1 VQALID
7 RAYNPAMLQ
16 VAEALE
22 ILLDAARP
30 LASEEVDL
38 VAALGRVLADPVAA
52 DRDFPPAD
60 RSAMDGFAVRAADTA
75 AAGPTLRVT
84 GELPAGRSAEGVT
97 VNAGEAIRIFTGG
110 VIPRGA
116 DAVVMVELTEE
127 DRASRTV
134 RVLEPTPRGQHI
146 RRRGE
151 DLTAG
156 EIVLAAG
163 ALVGPAEIAALAA
176 VGRARIDVIRPP
188 RVAVISTGDEIV
200 DIEESPAPHQ
210 VRNSN
215 GRMLI
220 AQLAA
225 MGFAST
231 DLGIVTDD
239 PDRLDEAIERGL
251 SGDVLVLTGGVSV
264 GEYDLVGGALARA
277 GCEVLFHKVAMRPGK
292 PILAARRGGCLVL
305 GLPGNPVSA
314 FTGFHVFVAPAL
326 RRLMGHPE
334 PVEAPIRA
342 TLLDRVH
349 RKPGRLTYQL
359 ARLSWRDGRP
369 VAAPVR
375 SASSGDVLSL
385 ARANAFIVVPGG
397 MEAVEAGTEVDVAPW
412 GV

>member
-1 VQALID
+1 
-7 RAYNPAMLQ
+7 MLQ
-16 VAEALE
+16 VAEALK
-22 ILLDAARP
+22 ILLSAARP
-30 LASEEVDL
+30 LAVVDVDL
-38 VAALGRVLADPVAA
+38 DKSLGHILASPVTA
-52 DRDFPPAD
+52 DRDFPPTD
-60 RSAMDGFAVRAADTA
+60 RSAMDGFAVRAGDTTS
-75 AAGPTLRVT
+75 AGATLRVT
-84 GELPAGRSAEGVT
+84 GELPAGRSADGVT
-97 VNAGEAIRIFTGG
+97 VNAGEAVRIFTGG

-127 DRASRTV
+127 DRASGTV
-134 RVLEPTPRGQHI
+134 RVLEPTQAGQHI

-151 DLTAG
+151 DLKAG

-163 ALVGPAEIAALAA
+163 APVGPAEIAALAA

-188 RVAVISTGDEIV
+188 SVAVISTGDEIV
-200 DIEESPAPHQ
+200 DVEEAPAPHQ

-225 MGFAST
+225 MGLAST

-239 PDRLDEAIERGL
+239 PGRLDEAIERGL
-251 SGDVLVLTGGVSV
+251 EGDVLVLTGGVSV

-277 GCEVLFHKVAMRPGK
+277 GCEILFHKVAMRPGK
-292 PILAARRGGCLVL
+292 PILAARRAGCLVL

-326 RRLMGHPE
+326 RRLMGHAD
-334 PVEAPIRA
+334 PVAPPIRA

-349 RKPGRLTYQL
+349 RKPGRLAYQL

-369 VAAPVR
+369 VVAPVR

-397 MEAVEAGTEVDVAPW
+397 TEAVEAGADVDVVPW